1 MGPESR
7 QAGPD
12 TRVRTSANCLSV
24 RCHTHALA
32 VGALSDTRTLVL
44 ARNRQRRVHILG
56 KHATFLFEDFSAGT
70 CSAVIRPGFTE
81 ALVPTALFTRTA
93 RAMSSPRKHNGSEP
107 HHRILLLEGSQRD
120 GEMVTQTL
128 RANSHTAE
136 VLRVESTAAFAEAL
150 ETFEPDVVVTGTVAG
165 LNSRDALQ
173 MSRQR
178 HPEVPVLLIAET
190 LDRSIVDSLRAGAA
204 DFVSKNELEKLPSA
218 VDTALAQRAPLRRL
232 SRRQREVFRL
242 LASGVTMRDI
252 ASQLG
257 LSRKTV
263 ETHRSAVM
271 HKLDLHSPAAI
282 VRYAISNKLVEA

>member
-1 MGPESR
+1 
-7 QAGPD
+7 
-12 TRVRTSANCLSV
+12 
-24 RCHTHALA
+24 
-32 VGALSDTRTLVL
+32 
-44 ARNRQRRVHILG
+44 
-56 KHATFLFEDFSAGT
+56 
-70 CSAVIRPGFTE
+70 
-81 ALVPTALFTRTA
+81 
-93 RAMSSPRKHNGSEP
+93 
-107 HHRILLLEGSQRD
+107 
-120 GEMVTQTL
+120 MVTQAL
-128 RANSHTAE
+128 RADSHVAE

-150 ETFEPDVVVTGTVAG
+150 ETFEPDVVVTGNVAG

-178 HPEVPVLLIAET
+178 HPEVPVLLIAEN

-204 DFVSKNELEKLPSA
+204 DFVSKNELEKLHTA

-263 ETHRSAVM
+263 ETHRAQVM
-271 HKLDLHSPAAI
+271 ARLGARHVPELVRLAI
-282 VRYAISNKLVEA
+282 RLGIVSTEDA